1 MAGRER
7 LLGPGRHIREGLP
20 DTGSTEHP
28 QDKELNPNNQNN
40 QSIIKYVNKIKVF
53 KTNQEGEGGNIFFQ
67 P

>member
-28 QDKELNPNNQNN
+28 QDKELSPNNQDYQSINQNN
-40 QSIIKYVNKIKVF
+40 QSIMKYVN
-53 KTNQEGEGGNIFFQ
+53 
-67 P
+67 